1 MFFVCFGGLTSG
13 GRSMLRPYIA
23 SGGQLRTLTNTNLP
37 NGHEWGFVCWD
48 MHEASPYRCF
58 RTWNNKKT
66 RCLRKRY
73 MKRCRLEKGCEGSLR
88 KKGKNWPCTDENGL
102 GTGLVRY
109 RFYNVRYT
117 IPGFFRDMHKA
128 SPYRCNRPFGVCKPL
143 LTLLIWCVLNPGYLI
158 YIVTNTDAKIQKYLH
173 PTAGM
178 RQKSS

>member
-1 MFFVCFGGLTSG
+1 MGFYVCFGGLV
-13 GRSMLRPYIA
+13 Y
-23 SGGQLRTLTNTNLP
+23 
-37 NGHEWGFVCWD
+37 W
-48 MHEASPYRCF
+48 
-58 RTWNNKKT
+58 
-66 RCLRKRY
+66 
-73 MKRCRLEKGCEGSLR
+73 SLR
-88 KKGKNWPCTDENGL
+88 SKSYIIYLTCTDENGL
-102 GTGLVRY
+102 GTGIVRY
-109 RFYNVRYT
+109 RFNNVRYT